1 MEKNANSLV
10 QTESILVHLSAI
22 PAHVWAIG
30 FCLLL
35 AVLGAIHPLV
45 CLCAILAILAAR
57 HHIKRVEIEKEA
69 RARAASYAN
78 LIGPIVVGSET
89 PEENVYDVHE
99 KAEAW
104 REKLRLSGNPY
115 WKIIPIVEFPYQ
127 PLLYATG
134 QLSAGF
140 SIYRQEVAEKQY
152 LENLDWYNK
161 KCPAEIKT
169 LFASAVLPQPTQTP
183 EAQ

>member
-1 MEKNANSLV
+1 MEKDANTLLQS
-10 QTESILVHLSAI
+10 ESILLHISEI
-22 PAHVWAIG
+22 PAHVWGIG

-35 AVLGAIHPLV
+35 ALIGAIHPLV
-45 CLCAILAILAAR
+45 CLIAILAILAAR
-57 HHIKRVEIEKEA
+57 HHIKRSEIEKEA

-78 LIGPIVVGSET
+78 LIGPIIVGSET
-89 PEENVYDVHE
+89 PEENVFDVSL

-152 LENLDWYNK
+152 LENLEWYNK
-161 KCPAEIKT
+161 KCPSEIKA